1 MVLGALLGF
10 TGNLMYCIS
19 YDFTGFLVAEII
31 MGVGISF
38 ISGSDSALLY
48 DTLIARKEEDRYTRF
63 EGFTISVGN
72 FSEAAAGLAGGAL
85 ALISLRT
92 PFYFQ
97 AAIGFIA
104 VPASLMLVEPALHKD
119 RIKASWNDILKVVKY
134 TVHGHK
140 ELRNNMLFSSV
151 IGASTLTMAWF
162 VQPYFG
168 AIDLPTAWYGILW
181 TALNA
186 TVGVISFQAWRIE
199 KLMSV
204 NLSNRVISGIV
215 ILSYLLL
222 AWTQSY
228 AGIVI
233 LFIFY
238 LLRGYATPVLKD
250 SMNRLTPSEMRATVL
265 SIRSFII
272 RLLFSILGPGLGYLT
287 DQFSL
292 GIALGAAGVVFFIL
306 SALSLI
312 LLQKETKAIT
322 YK

>member
-1 MVLGALLGF
+1 
-10 TGNLMYCIS
+10 
-19 YDFTGFLVAEII
+19 
-31 MGVGISF
+31 
-38 ISGSDSALLY
+38 
-48 DTLIARKEEDRYTRF
+48 
-63 EGFTISVGN
+63 
-72 FSEAAAGLAGGAL
+72 
-85 ALISLRT
+85 
-92 PFYFQ
+92 
-97 AAIGFIA
+97 
-104 VPASLMLVEPALHKD
+104 
-119 RIKASWNDILKVVKY
+119 
-134 TVHGHK
+134 
-140 ELRNNMLFSSV
+140 
-151 IGASTLTMAWF
+151 

-204 NLSNRVISGIV
+204 NLSNRVISGIL

-228 AGIVI
+228 AGIVV